1 MPVGA
6 FQEFLDRLSGPERF
20 AYMLSVV
27 ITGGIAMGKST
38 VMEMLANL
46 FPSAGRF
53 DADGSV
59 HELLTREDIRG
70 RIVEAFGEGSLNRS
84 GQIDR
89 KFLRKQVFDSV
100 HRRAELEDILHPQVR
115 REFQKAV
122 ERSSEAGSAQ
132 FFADIP
138 LYFESGHDYM
148 ADKVLTVG
156 APSVDQLKR
165 LVGRPGIDETIA
177 RKIVAAQWPILEK
190 MARADVCIW
199 NAGTKILLQRQI
211 ESFSQ
216 WLKTKT

>member
-1 MPVGA
+1 
-6 FQEFLDRLSGPERF
+6 
-20 AYMLSVV
+20 MLSVV
-27 ITGGIAMGKST
+27 ITGGIAMGKTT
-38 VMEMLANL
+38 VMEMLADL

-53 DADGSV
+53 DADASV

-70 RIVEAFGEGSLNRS
+70 RIASAFGGDSLDRS

-100 HRRAELEDILHPQVR
+100 HRRAELEGILHPQVR
-115 REFQKAV
+115 REFQKTV
-122 ERSSEAGSAQ
+122 EQSSASGCAW

-138 LYFESGHDYM
+138 LYFESGQTYG
-148 ADKVLTVG
+148 ADIVLAVG
-156 APSVDQLKR
+156 APPAEQMQR
-165 LVGRPGIDETIA
+165 LLDRPGIEETTA
-177 RKIVAAQWPILEK
+177 LKMVAAQWPILK
-190 MARADVCIW
+190 KVTHADVCIW